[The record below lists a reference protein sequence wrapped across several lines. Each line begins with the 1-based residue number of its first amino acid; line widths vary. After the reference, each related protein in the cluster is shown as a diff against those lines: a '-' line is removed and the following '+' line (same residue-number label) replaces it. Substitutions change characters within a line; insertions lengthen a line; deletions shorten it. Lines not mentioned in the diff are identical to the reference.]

1 MENNLGMVSRNPSFN
16 ARSPSP
22 TRLPFLREVT
32 PSPQGYPSPSEVTP
46 LSQAYRSPQRLPL
59 SLEVTPHP
67 SRSPLLPEVTPLPP
81 RLPLTPEVTPLPRGY
96 SSPPRTPGLVRK
108 PGGQKSGRISL
119 APGSRRNCPIKLGP
133 SRTNPGTR
141 RPGEVQIS
149 VKLNVGGYFY
159 FPLFNSGQKNT
170 VLGGGHS
177 APGCCI
183 QGVTPLHPA
192 ACACRCT

>member
-22 TRLPFLREVT
+22 TRLPFLHEVT

-46 LSQAYRSPQRLPL
+46 LPQGYRSPPRLPL
-59 SLEVTPHP
+59 SPEVTPLP
-67 SRSPLLPEVTPLPP
+67 SRSPLLPEVTLSPEVTPLPP

-141 RPGEVQIS
+141 RPGEVQMS
-149 VKLNVGGYFY
+149 AKLNFGGYFY
-159 FPLFNSGQKNT
+159 VPLFHSGQKKQYRRKEREEEST
-170 VLGGGHS
+170 
-177 APGCCI
+177 A
-183 QGVTPLHPA
+183 PA
-192 ACACRCT
+192 AKI